1 LCWPSG
7 VPAATAPPAAES
19 CSDSGE
25 ASKGGYSSG
34 TGGKGEASKSGK
46 ASKGGYSSGTGG
58 KGDASKSGKASEG
71 GYSSGTGGKGD
82 ASKSGKA
89 SEGGYGSG
97 TGGKGDASKSGK
109 ASEGGYSSGTGGK
122 GEARGAFPQTA
133 VVRAHLSTV
142 LTLATSSRQR
152 RSEDRQDK
160 AEQSLVELQRRSEDF
175 QDQDQTEQPLTL
187 TTSARQRRSEDRQD
201 QTDKSLVELRRVLMV
216 LVQLVP
222 PSDVASN
229 PVLAAALESH
239 LATPLADASSL
250 QTPSNTITAGGEN
263 AEESK

>member
-1 LCWPSG
+1 MTRRRRQFTTPVFPPGSRKKRSDATLPEDALSDFALIVVFFSPVFFFCLDGWQ
-7 VPAATAPPAAES
+7 AANAARRLQALAARTGWQNTLVKVTNLTVLAVQTDQNPFVDMLEAALWHMTANP
-19 CSDSGE
+19 
-25 ASKGGYSSG
+25 
-34 TGGKGEASKSGK
+34 
-46 ASKGGYSSGTGG
+46 
-58 KGDASKSGKASEG
+58 GD
-71 GYSSGTGGKGD
+71 
-82 ASKSGKA
+82 
-89 SEGGYGSG
+89 
-97 TGGKGDASKSGK
+97 
-109 ASEGGYSSGTGGK
+109 
-122 GEARGAFPQTA
+122 FPQTA

-142 LTLATSSRQR
+142 LTLATSARQR

-160 AEQSLVELQRRSEDF
+160 AEQ
-175 QDQDQTEQPLTL
+175 
-187 TTSARQRRSEDRQD
+187 
-201 QTDKSLVELRRVLMV
+201 SLVELRRVLMV